1 MNAIRA
7 IAALT
12 FKEAIRNKILYLLL
26 VFSLALI
33 SSSLIMGELT
43 IGDELKIIKDLG
55 LSSIHFF
62 GILITIFIGIG
73 LIFQEME
80 KRTIYLVLSKPLRR
94 YQFLLGKFLG
104 LAVTLFLV
112 LTTLVLLF
120 YGVLYLKGDPSPKL
134 LLAFF
139 SMYLEWLMIAAIAIL
154 FSSFSTPLLSGML
167 TLAAFLAGHLTDSL
181 LLLQSRIQ
189 SPVFGK
195 ILSGLFYALPNLE
208 LLNLRTQVVHD
219 LPVSAQFLLGAVLY
233 WALYLATVLMLS
245 ILIFQKKDFV

>member
-1 MNAIRA
+1 MSAIRA

-12 FKEAIRNKILYLLL
+12 VKEAIRNKILYLLL

-33 SSSLIMGELT
+33 SFSLIMGELT

-112 LTTLVLLF
+112 LTILVLLF
-120 YGVLYLKGDPSPKL
+120 YGVLFFKGDPSPKL

-139 SMYLEWLMIAAIAIL
+139 SMYLEWLMIASIAIL

-167 TLAAFLAGHLTDSL
+167 TLAAFLAGHLTDGL
-181 LLLQSRIQ
+181 LLLQNRID

-208 LLNLRTQVVHD
+208 LFNLRTQVVYN
-219 LPVSAQFLLGAVLY
+219 LPISAEFLLGASLY
-233 WALYLATVLMLS
+233 WALYLSTVLMLS

>member
-12 FKEAIRNKILYLLL
+12 VKEAIRNKILYLLL

-33 SSSLIMGELT
+33 SFSLIMGELT

-120 YGVLYLKGDPSPKL
+120 YGVLFFKGDPSPKL

-167 TLAAFLAGHLTDSL
+167 TLAAFLTGHLTDGL
-181 LLLQSRIQ
+181 LLLQNRID
-189 SPVFGK
+189 SPILGK

-208 LLNLRTQVVHD
+208 LLNLRTQVVHN
-219 LPVSAQFLLGAVLY
+219 LPVSAEFLLGASLY
-233 WALYLATVLMLS
+233 WALYLSTVLMLS